1 MAAAAARAP
10 ERAGGRFG
18 MRGGTLLLA
27 LAATAAAAE
36 TPSYRDDRSDPAAL
50 VGSYYNAVSRQEY
63 ARAWSYFGDAKPVA
77 DYAAFVAGYADTGAV
92 ELLTGAVVS
101 EGAAGSIFSSVP
113 VALAAT
119 GADGAV
125 RVFAGCY
132 FTREIQP
139 AIQEPPFRPLF
150 IERARL
156 RPAEGPLDAAVPA
169 GCDP

>member
-1 MAAAAARAP
+1 MPAGVVEARIK
-10 ERAGGRFG
+10 GR
-18 MRGGTLLLA
+18 
-27 LAATAAAAE
+27 
-36 TPSYRDDRSDPAAL
+36 P
-50 VGSYYNAVSRQEY
+50 Y
-63 ARAWSYFGDAKPVA
+63 ARISPSASP
-77 DYAAFVAGYADTGAV
+77 
-92 ELLTGAVVS
+92 S
-101 EGAAGSIFSSVP
+101 PGS
-113 VALAAT
+113 ALAAT

-125 RVFAGCY
+125 WVFAGCY